1 VKFSRSFHG
10 YGFCNSGLKS
20 VFISTINDT
29 PHVQS
34 LAIGK
39 VNFIPNRISEYL
51 NGVLGFYLVKK
62 RDTIFYFITVKGEVT
77 WHNQLL

>member
-1 VKFSRSFHG
+1 LK
-10 YGFCNSGLKS
+10 SGL
-20 VFISTINDT
+20 ICTINET

-34 LAIGK
+34 LAIGE
-39 VNFIPNRISEYL
+39 VNFIPHRISKYL
-51 NGVLGFYLVKK
+51 NGMLGFYLVKK